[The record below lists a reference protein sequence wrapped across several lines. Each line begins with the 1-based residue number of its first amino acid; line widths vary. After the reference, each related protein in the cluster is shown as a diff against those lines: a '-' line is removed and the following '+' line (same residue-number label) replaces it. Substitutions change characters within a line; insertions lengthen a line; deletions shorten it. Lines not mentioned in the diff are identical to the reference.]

1 MAERRKSAESQA
13 DTVVSPPI
21 LIRTLPHRERHPGGE
36 PPSEDTI
43 AMPRPTAAQLA
54 YGSCTV
60 IFSTLAMLL
69 LSQTSS
75 GLGIA
80 LITLSALAL
89 GLLVAVTVPLP
100 TPTPS
105 AAAPTPAPAPAPVER
120 VPVQRETAS
129 VSAAAAPEPVRE
141 PAGP

>member
-1 MAERRKSAESQA
+1 
-13 DTVVSPPI
+13 
-21 LIRTLPHRERHPGGE
+21 
-36 PPSEDTI
+36 
-43 AMPRPTAAQLA
+43 MPRPTAAQLA

-80 LITLSALAL
+80 VIALAALAL
-89 GLLVAVTVPLP
+89 GLLVALTVPVP
-100 TPTPS
+100 KPAPS
-105 AAAPTPAPAPAPVER
+105 AVVSRPIAPEER

-129 VSAAAAPEPVRE
+129 VAAGAEPS
-141 PAGP
+141 GS